1 MLRNKLVKHLSPLER
16 KGVITAW
23 HDRDITAGSE
33 WAGQID
39 QRLETAKVILLLI
52 SADFLASDYCYDIEL
67 KRAIERHEMGEACVI
82 PVLLRDVDWGE
93 APFSKLQALP
103 QNAKPVT
110 NWTNLDQA
118 FTDVTKGI
126 RRSVE
131 QLKKN
136 SPLEPSRAKPVNLNS
151 GPNLPI
157 QSLELEYPEGQV
169 PLDSLFY
176 VERTPIESHCYQVV
190 LKPGS
195 LLRIKAPKLMGKTSL
210 MTRTLHHVA
219 NQGYATVHLNLGE
232 VELAVLADMDK
243 FLRWFCLRVGKQL
256 SLENRFDDYWDA
268 DLMSSTSNCTDY
280 FEGYLLS
287 ELDRPLV
294 LGLDEVD
301 QIFPYNNTA
310 ADFFRM
316 LRNWHEKGKNQEIWR
331 QLRLVI
337 SHSTEAYIR
346 LHTNSSPFNVG
357 VPVQLSS

>member
-131 QLKKN
+131 QLKK
-136 SPLEPSRAKPVNLNS
+136 
-151 GPNLPI
+151 
-157 QSLELEYPEGQV
+157 
-169 PLDSLFY
+169 
-176 VERTPIESHCYQVV
+176 
-190 LKPGS
+190 
-195 LLRIKAPKLMGKTSL
+195 
-210 MTRTLHHVA
+210 
-219 NQGYATVHLNLGE
+219 TVH
-232 VELAVLADMDK
+232 
-243 FLRWFCLRVGKQL
+243 
-256 SLENRFDDYWDA
+256 
-268 DLMSSTSNCTDY
+268 
-280 FEGYLLS
+280 
-287 ELDRPLV
+287 
-294 LGLDEVD
+294 
-301 QIFPYNNTA
+301 
-310 ADFFRM
+310 
-316 LRNWHEKGKNQEIWR
+316 
-331 QLRLVI
+331 
-337 SHSTEAYIR
+337 
-346 LHTNSSPFNVG
+346 
-357 VPVQLSS
+357 